1 MKIVGVVLLVL
12 GIMMGVGGNLPAFID
27 PPSMIIII
35 TFVLGV
41 LLMSG
46 TRIGSMVASLFTTSS
61 GGPEELAL
69 AAQGWALARQAS
81 VAAGAVGTLVGAVI
95 MLKNVD
101 DFAAIGPGI
110 AIGLLTLLYGLV
122 IGYGFCLPCQKHVE
136 ARASQ

>member
-35 TFVLGV
+35 TCVLGV

-61 GGPEELAL
+61 GGPEEL
-69 AAQGWALARQAS
+69 ALARQAS